1 MTVLRTQLTL
11 REVLWV
17 DVGTVHTAGAFVY

>member
-1 MTVLRTQLTL
+1 MTVLGTRLTL
-11 REVLWV
+11 REVLWA